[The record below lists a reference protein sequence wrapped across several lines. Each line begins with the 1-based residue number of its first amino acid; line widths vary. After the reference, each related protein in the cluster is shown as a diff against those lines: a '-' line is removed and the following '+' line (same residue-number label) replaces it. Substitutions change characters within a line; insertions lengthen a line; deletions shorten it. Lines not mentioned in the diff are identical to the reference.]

1 MIDLYFWTT
10 DNGYKA
16 RHMMEESGLDY
27 TIKPI
32 DITKKEQFHPAYL
45 KISPHHKIPAI
56 VDHDGPG
63 GQTISLCES
72 GAILKYVASKTPEP
86 LYPSDPLIQLK
97 VDQWLFFGSAQF
109 TTLSQQYGFFMSNS
123 IL

>member
-16 RHMMEESGLDY
+16 RHMMEESGLNY

-32 DITKKEQFHPAYL
+32 NLKEQEQFDPDFL

-56 VDHDGPG
+56 VDHDGPNG
-63 GQTISLCES
+63 ETITLFES
-72 GAILKYVASKTPEP
+72 GAILKYVGSKMI
-86 LYPSDPLIQLK
+86 LFLK
-97 VDQWLFFGSAQF
+97 L
-109 TTLSQQYGFFMSNS
+109 M
-123 IL
+123 